1 LSTSKKMS
9 AIKVGLRFRP
19 VLKKENQKNQHWIV
33 NGSTIRSKN
42 QKYHFSF
49 GEF

>member
-1 LSTSKKMS
+1 MS

-19 VLKKENQKNQHWIV
+19 VLKKENLNNQQWIV

-42 QKYHFSF
+42 RKYHFSF
-49 GEF
+49 GLFLKN